1 MLATLQRGPS
11 DHGTTVKTERSR
23 LMTDCGAELPQ
34 SPQRT
39 ERSRL
44 MTDCGAERPLDLI
57 RSITLGRTVGNRD
70 IYIYSYVHRDHNYSL
85 LSITNRRTVKNRAL
99 YNYIVTFTETMI
111 IAYYLL
117 RSGGQSRIGH
127 CIYSN
132 VDRYHNYTVYYKRA
146 DSQESGIV
154 YE

>member
-1 MLATLQRGPS
+1 
-11 DHGTTVKTERSR
+11 
-23 LMTDCGAELPQ
+23 MTDCGAELPQ

-57 RSITLGRTVGNRD
+57 RSITLGPDSRESGY

-85 LSITNRRTVKNRAL
+85 LSIKNRRTVKNRAL

-132 VDRYHNYTVYYKRA
+132 VDRYHNYTFYCKRA